1 MIENFTE
8 SFWRGFRPDPR
19 SRLSFSN
26 RRYSVKRT
34 PGYPTTISKVKNIS
48 VDELTF
54 EQTQR
59 M

>member
-26 RRYSVKRT
+26 RRYSVKR
-34 PGYPTTISKVKNIS
+34 SAWLSDDHFESKNIS
-48 VDELTF
+48 VEELTF